1 MAVAEIDIL
10 KESLLKTCRRL
21 AERGFVAATD
31 GNVSARL
38 ADGRLLVTPS
48 ARNKADVEL
57 EELIVVGMDGKVLEG
72 IGRPSTE
79 FAMHSYIFGARPDVK
94 AVVHAHPP
102 FATAFAAARLP
113 LDGLVFPEVIVTL
126 GKIPL
131 AEYATPSTPEV
142 VASIEPLVRECD
154 AVMLA
159 NHGVVTCGSS
169 LDEAYNKM
177 EKVEHTAKIAYLV
190 RQLGGAKELTRE
202 EVERLASVSE
212 KSYGK
217 KIDLDRLFG

>member
-1 MAVAEIDIL
+1 MAAAEIDLL

-31 GNVSARL
+31 GNISVRL
-38 ADGRLLVTPS
+38 ADGRILVTPS

-113 LDGLVFPEVIVTL
+113 LDSLVFPEVIVTL

-142 VASIEPLVRECD
+142 VASIEPLVKNCD

-177 EKVEHTAKIAYLV
+177 EKVEHTAKVAYLV
-190 RQLGGAKELTRE
+190 KQLGGAKQLTRE
-202 EVERLASVSE
+202 EIERLAAVSE
-212 KSYGK
+212 RSYGK
-217 KIDLDRLFG
+217 KIDLDRLFS